1 MVHEVFTNSTEDLCR
16 KNCESVLIIIYCL
29 CKNVLRMCRKEA
41 SPLNEPSP
49 SKQTSNQVE
58 WCMPRFFPSRC
69 SQSSKS
75 GHYDMKWTAV
85 VNHRWHI
92 TTSIPVLHLWAAHR
106 LIQIDALWEP
116 DAKSQDKSKIP
127 GCAEVWSCSGEKGCE
142 PLVFLLLCE
151 IWPVCTLSMIMKKN
165 VAVVY
170 IFL

>member
-1 MVHEVFTNSTEDLCR
+1 MKSSQILLRTYVERTARV
-16 KNCESVLIIIYCL
+16 YCL

-49 SKQTSNQVE
+49 SKQTSNQTG
-58 WCMPRFFPSRC
+58 WMMRSSCFFPSRC
-69 SQSSKS
+69 SPSSKS

-106 LIQIDALWEP
+106 LTHRPTHSGSLMWSHRTRARSQIVLRGVELQWERM
-116 DAKSQDKSKIP
+116 
-127 GCAEVWSCSGEKGCE
+127 GCE

-151 IWPVCTLSMIMKKN
+151 IWLVCTPSMIMKKN
-165 VAVVY
+165 AAVVY